1 MIDHVKR
8 ESGTDTAKSNDAY
21 EDNVGRPVSSTG
33 QHLKILDGEKA
44 VASES
49 FDDVRSFITNQMGSL
64 IRLNGSEGSL
74 MFKTKIENLSSD
86 VRQKRRHFQRHPASM
101 T

>member
-1 MIDHVKR
+1 M
-8 ESGTDTAKSNDAY
+8 
-21 EDNVGRPVSSTG
+21 
-33 QHLKILDGEKA
+33 DGEKTKEIL
-44 VASES
+44 ASES

-86 VRQKRRHFQRHPASM
+86 VRQKKREFQRHPASM
-101 T
+101 TQSPDISGHSEKSCNSSLLIERIKLILREAF